1 MMRNRT
7 FGVVFFVPFF
17 ICVLST
23 CSSPEI
29 GAQQEFDLAD
39 LEFYLSNAEI
49 VDVEAGADLG
59 TTDPWKVQLDDGKLQ
74 KRAMFK
80 HAPRCRPNIP
90 VDCYKYEIAAYELSK
105 MLGLPIVPP
114 TVGRSVKGTPGALQI
129 FLEGSTALNRL
140 KDVPDTDQFHRGMLD
155 ILVFDNLTYWQTG
168 MDDINEDIFY
178 HNDDGRLCRVDFS
191 KAFHPTLE
199 LLPKEREVT
208 QCSETMCRALEQLD
222 ESEVRERLANY
233 LNEEE
238 IAALIVRRDLLLAK
252 LTPIR

>member
-1 MMRNRT
+1 MRNRT
-7 FGVVFFVPFF
+7 FGTILFAPLLLFLLAA
-17 ICVLST
+17 CG
-23 CSSPEI
+23 SPEVE
-29 GAQQEFDLAD
+29 AQQEQNLAD

-59 TTDPWKVQLDDGKLQ
+59 TTDPWIVRLDDGKAQ
-74 KRAMFK
+74 KRAIFK
-80 HAPRCRPNIP
+80 HAPRCRPHFL

-114 TVGRSVKGTPGALQI
+114 TVERSVKGTPGALQI
-129 FLEGSTALNRL
+129 FLEGCTALNRINN
-140 KDVPDTDQFHRGMLD
+140 VPDIDQFHRSMLD

-178 HNDDGRLCRVDFS
+178 HNDDGLLCRVDFS
-191 KAFHPTLE
+191 KAFEPTPE

-222 ESEVRERLANY
+222 ESEVREKLANY

-238 IAALIVRRDLLLAK
+238 IAALIVRRDLLLGS